1 MAFDGKSSS
10 MVSAS
15 TGGRVLNTALHL
27 LLLSVLA
34 PTAVLGQ
41 GCDYGP
47 NVFSSLFDRNIPQTC
62 LTMEEDGRTRC
73 YYTYVPDCAQGPTP
87 MLFSPHGLG
96 ACPTRVAFQNDWIGK
111 ADKECIIIVF
121 PIVS

>member
-1 MAFDGKSSS
+1 
-10 MVSAS
+10 
-15 TGGRVLNTALHL
+15 
-27 LLLSVLA
+27 
-34 PTAVLGQ
+34 
-41 GCDYGP
+41 
-47 NVFSSLFDRNIPQTC
+47 
-62 LTMEEDGRTRC
+62 MEEDGRTRC

-87 MLFSPHGLG
+87 MLFDLHGLG